1 MSREEE
7 DDEEKE
13 GIRLMQKDRRLCYL
27 GVSQVLMLL
36 RDEGTQRA
44 ASVFVYLEVTGG
56 SQWRRGIH
64 KDGRGPSRN

>member
-1 MSREEE
+1 M
-7 DDEEKE
+7 
-13 GIRLMQKDRRLCYL
+13 CYL